1 MTRIMQIC
9 LLAFVAFVSAIGGFL
24 SFTTSAWAPTAVE
37 YNSQIHVQP
46 PKITPGTVGS
56 KNVSTGSATGGS
68 GGGKGATVQMRKAGG
83 DPSVA
88 GTGGSGAGKAD
99 RASPI
104 FNKQQ

>member
-46 PKITPGTVGS
+46 PKITPGNVGS
-56 KNVSTGSATGGS
+56 KNLQFGVGRGIKSGS
-68 GGGKGATVQMRKAGG
+68 G
-83 DPSVA
+83 SVA